1 MRQAA
6 CAALLLL
13 AGCSAHQ
20 QPTPRIVT
28 STPSK
33 VQIAQ
38 PPSGDQPPDS
48 DAMRAMAQ
56 MECGKHGRQ
65 PQEQAGQ
72 AGQGEMTFRCRPD
85 PGANQG
91 RSGASGAAQNQ
102 GEGR

>member
-6 CAALLLL
+6 LGLLLL
-13 AGCSAHQ
+13 ASCSAHQ
-20 QPTPRIVT
+20 QPTPQVVT

-38 PPSGDQPPDS
+38 PPSGGQPPDS
-48 DAMRAMAQ
+48 DTMRAMAQ

-65 PQEQAGQ
+65 PLEQAGQ
-72 AGQGEMTFRCRPD
+72 EGQSEMTFRCRPD

-91 RSGASGAAQNQ
+91 RSGSSGTAPDQ